1 MKGVGTMILYLQALI
16 QGIVEGLTEFLPV
29 SSTGHMIL
37 VNEFLKMEEPF
48 AHMFEIV
55 IQLGAILSVVV
66 YFRKKIF
73 DGLFTFN
80 FRSPAWRL
88 WLKVLA
94 AVIPALILGGIFGSM
109 IQELLFNPI
118 AVAVMLVIGGIA
130 LLFVDNPRVTGND
143 AVKIHEIDQL
153 SYRQVLGIGTMQ
165 CLAMIPGT
173 SRSAAT
179 IIGGMCFGCSR
190 ALAAEFSFF
199 LAVPTMV
206 AASAYSLLKDG
217 AAVSGAQWG
226 ALGIGFV
233 TAFLVAWGVI
243 ALFMA
248 FIKKHDFKV
257 FAWYRILL
265 GVAVLIFFLLKD

>member
-1 MKGVGTMILYLQALI
+1 MILYLQALI

-37 VNEFLKMEEPF
+37 VDEFLKMEQPF
-48 AHMFEIV
+48 STMFEIV

-73 DGLFTFN
+73 AGLFRFD
-80 FRSPAWRL
+80 FSAPAWQL
-88 WLKVLA
+88 WFKVLT
-94 AVIPALILGGIFGSM
+94 AVLPALLLGGLFGSM
-109 IQELLFNPI
+109 IQKVLFNPVV
-118 AVAVMLVIGGIA
+118 VAVMLVLGGIA
-130 LLFVDNPRVTGND
+130 LLIVDHPRVTGD
-143 AVKIHEIDQL
+143 DSAKIGDVGQL
-153 SYRQVLGIGTMQ
+153 SYKQALGIGAVQ

-217 AAVSGAQWG
+217 SAVSGSQWI
-226 ALGIGFV
+226 ALLIGFV
-233 TAFLVAWGVI
+233 TAFFVAWGVI
-243 ALFMA
+243 AFFME
-248 FIKKHDFKV
+248 FIKKHDFKA
-257 FAWYRILL
+257 FAYYRILL
-265 GVAVLIFFLLKD
+265 GIAVLAFFLLKD